1 MAYYW
6 ESDEDYDKR
15 QAYADGVAPDDELE
29 SEVVEEIQNYYECS
43 YSEACYKMRELNEEQ
58 MEVFLFLRWW
68 GFSFDEAMD
77 YCYES
82 EVLSY
87 DKKGQVESVKVMT
100 MLGEQILTK

>member
-15 QAYADGVAPDDELE
+15 QAYEDGVAPDDEIDA
-29 SEVVEEIQNYYECS
+29 EVVEEIQDYYECS
-43 YSEACYKMRELNEEQ
+43 YSEACYKMRELEYEQ
-58 MEVFLFLRWW
+58 REVFLFLRAW
-68 GFSFDEAMD
+68 GFGFDDAMD
-77 YCYES
+77 YSYDS

-87 DKKGQVESVKVMT
+87 DKRGQVESVKLET